1 MHRATFSTAKLIM
14 TTLSNTKNSVAI
26 IGAGAWGCSLS
37 IQFCKALNVTLYI
50 RNKETYLEIKNYRT
64 NNEFLPGIH
73 FPEEINIT
81 SDIKQIQS
89 DKIDY
94 ILIAVPSYAIE
105 SIAQTIKQLNIS
117 CQIPIILATKGIN
130 AEGILLSEVI
140 NQYLANPLAILSGP
154 NLAIEVASNK
164 PTIATIACQDI
175 KLASQIASIFSTDT
189 FLLIPNNLSTHA
201 QIAGCIKNIA
211 AIICGISKAYY
222 FSDNTQAY
230 IVMLALN
237 EIITISSAIEKK
249 APNSQAA
256 ECINHYLNAAVVGD
270 LVACCYSLKSR
281 NFSFGNA
288 IAKVDKLKRKD
299 FIKNY
304 PILVEGKNNAAN
316 LIKLCNKFNTYSA
329 FASLLNKIIT
339 DPENMETY
347 MQTLLTKK

>member
-1 MHRATFSTAKLIM
+1 MINLAKSKI
-14 TTLSNTKNSVAI
+14 AI
-26 IGAGAWGCSLS
+26 IGSGAWGCTLGIKFSESLHV
-37 IQFCKALNVTLYI
+37 KLYAS
-50 RNKETYLEIKNYRT
+50 NQATYLEIKNCRT
-64 NNEFLPGIH
+64 NNKFLPGIY
-73 FPEEINIT
+73 FPDTIEVSNNI
-81 SDIKQIQS
+81 DQLQS
-89 DKIDY
+89 DKNDY
-94 ILIAVPSYAIE
+94 ILIAVPSYAVE
-105 SIAQTIKQLNIS
+105 SIAQTIKQLKIAPL
-117 CQIPIILATKGIN
+117 IPIILASKGIN
-130 AEGILLSEVI
+130 ENGNLLSTI
-140 NQYLANPLAILSGP
+140 ISQYIKNPVAILSGA
-154 NLAIEVASNK
+154 NIASEVANNK
-164 PTIATIACQDI
+164 PTITTIACKNI
-175 KLASQIASIFSTDT
+175 GLANKISSTFSTDNFILVPST
-189 FLLIPNNLSTHA
+189 LIHHA
-201 QIAGCIKNIA
+201 EIAGCVKNIA
-211 AIICGISKAYY
+211 AIICGMAQVYY
-222 FSDNTQAY
+222 SSDNTQAY

-256 ECINHYLNAAVVGD
+256 ECINNYLNAAVVGD

-329 FASLLNKIIT
+329 FAFLLNKIIT